1 MLEKLKIQRKDAF
14 SLLSLILIGV
24 FAFQVANKSLY
35 THSHIL
41 AFGQVVTHAHP
52 FDKSEGEGDPKSHR
66 HTQAEMII
74 LNQVNI
80 LFVCIIVIFLIGLTY
95 SKLKLNSI
103 LVADYRPVYLCHRKG
118 RSPPSL

>member
-1 MLEKLKIQRKDAF
+1 MFESLKIQRNF
-14 SLLSLILIGV
+14 LSILSLILIVV
-24 FAFQVANKSLY
+24 FAFQIVNKSLY

-52 FDKSEGEGDPKSHR
+52 FDKSDDNGDPKSHR

-74 LNQVNI
+74 LDQVNI
-80 LFVCIIVIFLIGLTY
+80 LFVCILAIILLRVSFASLRLNTGYIVDF
-95 SKLKLNSI
+95 
-103 LVADYRPVYLCHRKG
+103 APVYLCHRKG

>member
-1 MLEKLKIQRKDAF
+1 MHRKLKIQQNF
-14 SLLSLILIGV
+14 LSVFSLILIV
-24 FAFQVANKSLY
+24 LFAFQIVNKSLY

-52 FDKSEGEGDPKSHR
+52 FERSDDNGDPKSHR

-74 LNQVNI
+74 LDQVNI
-80 LFVCIIVIFLIGLTY
+80 LFVCIIAIFLIGVSF
-95 SKLKLNSI
+95 SKLKLNQSFA
-103 LVADYRPVYLCHRKG
+103 VDYSPVYLCNRKG